1 MKQEKR
7 ERGFHHNFTTVKC
20 VFAETRTTYES
31 AEYIKYFTKFHQ
43 LLTRLFCEKIR
54 IEITKITE
62 IYSHTE
68 IHSGLL
74 LVTQKSQNYI
84 LTPDFGDASPC

>member
-20 VFAETRTTYES
+20 VFAKTRTTYES
-31 AEYIKYFTKFHQ
+31 TEYMKYFTKFHQ
-43 LLTRLFCEKIR
+43 LLTRLFCEKLR